1 MICQF
6 ASPVEIVDI
15 HKQPEVY
22 RINNNVILFSVKK
35 YKLIGFIFRL
45 LFWKE
50 NIGKENS
57 MQ

>member
-22 RINNNVILFSVKK
+22 RINNSIA
-35 YKLIGFIFRL
+35 LI
-45 LFWKE
+45 
-50 NIGKENS
+50 
-57 MQ
+57 

>member
-22 RINNNVILFSVKK
+22 KMNNSIALILFKK
-35 YKLIGFIFRL
+35 HNLICFIFRL

-50 NIGKENS
+50 SIGKENL

>member
-22 RINNNVILFSVKK
+22 KINNYVALLPVKKILFDW
-35 YKLIGFIFRL
+35 F
-45 LFWKE
+45 
-50 NIGKENS
+50 
-57 MQ
+57 

>member
-15 HKQPEVY
+15 HKQPEVH
-22 RINNNVILFSVKK
+22 RINNNLILFSVKK
-35 YKLIGFIFRL
+35 YNLIGFIFRL